1 MSERPNP
8 LAALLK
14 RQQRRQELR
23 LARALHPIE
32 WLDATRVRVDGRELI
47 NFASNDYLGLAAD
60 PELGAAFAAAAAR
73 RGGSGASPLICG
85 YTKAHEALAGE
96 LATWLGYE
104 RVLLFSSGYQ
114 CALAVIPALIG
125 RGALCLM
132 DRLCHACLIDGARL
146 SGAKLLRYR
155 HLDLGHAETLL
166 AGRPQQPALIV
177 SDAVFSMDGDE
188 APLAE
193 LAALAARE
201 RALLLVDD
209 AHGLGVLGPE
219 GRGSVAEA
227 GLAPHAVP
235 LLMDTFGKS
244 FGLAGA
250 FLAGPAELI
259 EALLSEARGLIYST
273 APPPAHAEA
282 LRVALALVR
291 EGEARRQK
299 LRGLIER
306 FRALAAAWSIPLLP
320 SRTPIQPVL
329 LGDAERALAVSSR
342 LQAMGFLVPAI
353 RPPTVPA
360 GTARLRVSLSAAHEE
375 AEVEAL
381 ATALA
386 EVLAEGTKPA

>member
-1 MSERPNP
+1 MSKRPNP

-14 RQQRRQELR
+14 RQQRRQEAG
-23 LARALHPIE
+23 LARALRPLE
-32 WLDATRVRVDGRELI
+32 WLDASHVRRHGRVLV

-60 PELGAAFAAAAAR
+60 PELCAAFAAAASR
-73 RGGSGASPLICG
+73 RAGSGASPLVCG
-85 YTKAHEALAGE
+85 HTEAHEALARE
-96 LATWLGYE
+96 LARWLGYE
-104 RVLLFSSGYQ
+104 RVLLFASGYQ

-132 DRLCHACLIDGARL
+132 DRLCHASLIDGARL

-155 HLDLGHAETLL
+155 HLDLGHLEALL
-166 AGRPQQPALIV
+166 SARADQPALIV
-177 SDAVFSMDGDE
+177 SDAVFSMDGDI
-188 APLAE
+188 APLPE
-193 LAALAARE
+193 LAALAAR
-201 RALLLVDD
+201 AGASLLVDD

-219 GRGSVAEA
+219 GRGSAAEA
-227 GLAPHAVP
+227 GLSAEELP
-235 LLMDTFGKS
+235 LLMGTFGKA

-250 FLAGPAELI
+250 FLAGPAALI

-282 LRVALALVR
+282 LHVALRLVQA
-291 EGEARRQK
+291 GEDRRRKLAR
-299 LRGLIER
+299 LIER

-342 LQAMGFLVPAI
+342 LQAKGFLVPAI

-386 EVLAEGTKPA
+386 EVLAEGAKPA